1 MKHPFFSKYIKSIV
15 YGGLDGIITTFAV
28 VSGVIGAN
36 LNPSIILI
44 LGFANLIADG
54 ISMGVGDYLSSKA
67 EQEKRNRKSKLAL
80 VNGATTFGSFVI
92 FGVVP
97 LLLFILAQFW
107 TSLEPYMFTGSIF
120 LTAFTLVLL
129 GFLKAKVVKVPVLR
143 SSLETLFVGGIA
155 AVVAY
160 LIGWG
165 ISGLI

>member
-1 MKHPFFSKYIKSIV
+1 MKQSFSQKHIKSIV

-28 VSGVIGAN
+28 VSGVIGAQ

-67 EQEKRNRKSKLAL
+67 EQEKRHRKSRGAII
-80 VNGATTFGSFVI
+80 NGMVTFGSFVI
-92 FGVVP
+92 FGFVP
-97 LLLFILAQFW
+97 LLFFILAQFW
-107 TSLEPYMFTGSIF
+107 NMFELYMFPGSIF
-120 LTAFTLVLL
+120 LTAATLLAL
-129 GFLKAKVVKVPVLR
+129 GYLKARVVKVPPVI
-143 SSLETLFVGGIA
+143 SSLETLVIGGVA
-155 AVVAY
+155 AIVAY